1 MVFAVDLTSCDAK
14 SVDGV
19 SVKDSVSLLCDGNQL
34 DVHGQDTVSATGKV
48 LAFGHPRSI
57 ILRMLRRQGYQFEA
71 MPKGEQLRHLR
82 SFAGSC
88 RFVYNK
94 ALALNQQRYE
104 AKEKRLGY
112 AGLCTLLPQWKRAHP
127 WLADTPSQALQQ
139 SLRDLERAYTNFFE
153 QRADFPDFHKKGRK
167 DSFRIPQG
175 FEVDNQN
182 GRIKLPKVGWMRYQK
197 SRDIES
203 EPKNVTVSLVAGK
216 VYVSI
221 QTEREVERVMH
232 PSTSAV
238 GVDWGVVHLA
248 TLSDGEVVDRC
259 SPLWEHAKRLAT
271 LQRRLARKKKFSN
284 NWRKWKAKISK
295 LHQHIANVR
304 KDFVHKAS
312 DRISKS
318 HAVVV
323 VEDLQVRSMSKSAKK
338 NVKAKSG
345 LNRAI
350 LDASPFELRR
360 QLEYKALWRG
370 GLFIAVPPQNTSL
383 CCLNCGH
390 VSAENRRT
398 QARFVCVKCGF
409 SANADFVAAC
419 NILEAGPAL
428 LACSHSSGAVSPS
441 WQEPA
446 EGIPA

>member
-1 MVFAVDLTSCDAK
+1 MEAAGWRGWTA
-14 SVDGV
+14 G
-19 SVKDSVSLLCDGNQL
+19 
-34 DVHGQDTVSATGKV
+34 
-48 LAFGHPRSI
+48 
-57 ILRMLRRQGYQFEA
+57 MLRRQGYQFEA
-71 MPKGEQLRHLR
+71 MPSGEQLRQLR
-82 SFAGSC
+82 GFGGSC
-88 RFVYNK
+88 RFVYNQ

-112 AGLCTLLPQWKRAHP
+112 ADLWALLPQWKLAHP

-139 SLRDLERAYTNFFE
+139 SLKDLERAYTNFFE
-153 QRADFPDFHKKGRK
+153 KRAAFPDFHKKGRK
-167 DSFRIPQG
+167 DSLRIPQG

-182 GRIKLPKVGWMRYQK
+182 GRIKLPKIGWMRYRK
-197 SRDIES
+197 SRDIAGQ
-203 EPKNVTVSLVAGK
+203 PKNVTVSMAGGK
-216 VYVSI
+216 VFVSI

-232 PSTSAV
+232 PSRSAV
-238 GVDWGVVHLA
+238 GIDWGVVRLA

-259 SPLWEHAKRLAT
+259 APLQQHAKRLAR

-284 NWRKWKAKISK
+284 NWKKGKAKISK

-318 HAVVV
+318 HVVVV
-323 VEDLQVRSMSKSAKK
+323 VEDLQVKNLSKSAKK

-370 GLFIAVPPQNTSL
+370 GLLIAVPPQNTSRS
-383 CCLNCGH
+383 CPNCGH
-390 VSAENRRT
+390 VSAENRKR
-398 QARFVCVKCGF
+398 QAKFVCVKCGF

-419 NILEAGPAL
+419 NIREAGLAL
-428 LACSHSSGAVSPS
+428 LACSYPSGDVSPS
-441 WQEPA
+441 WQLTHR
-446 EGIPA
+446 GIPA